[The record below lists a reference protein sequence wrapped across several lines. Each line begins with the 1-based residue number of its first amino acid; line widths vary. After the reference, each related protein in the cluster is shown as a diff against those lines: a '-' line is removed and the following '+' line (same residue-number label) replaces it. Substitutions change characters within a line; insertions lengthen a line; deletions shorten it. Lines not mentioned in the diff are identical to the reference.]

1 MSGRLDT
8 RTSAEARKKRRRV
21 TDENRKRAAR
31 AERSPSPLSA
41 STEPS
46 TSQELPH
53 AKSPT
58 QDLLG
63 TTAPSQNHELFSPAS
78 EVSQGL
84 SRHVVADQTKKVLWP
99 AFLSRLREAFSLD
112 TQAAIGGHDMAA
124 LQASPER
131 TPPPLNL
138 SDFELRFSPPRQ
150 VADFLISVFI
160 NHGTDSFFYLDQ
172 NQFLSELDQYYTNP
186 ASPLRW
192 DAGFV
197 CLAMASFA
205 LGSQWTPL
213 ERPET
218 SSVSHLKEN
227 LDVGRHFYRHAKA
240 LVPDIIEKPCIRS
253 IQAVFVLGVYLMP
266 ASAIGSSYVYMGLA
280 LRKALAADLHVQ
292 SEDIELGEVEREVRR
307 RLVWS
312 IYSLER
318 CTSIKLNR
326 PRSIS
331 ADVITI
337 PLPAPC
343 EPFDRVQKY
352 DNIKFQMAYTRFIL
366 IFDRIA
372 GLSGDLGMQER
383 DRTRLEADL
392 KNWKKSLPSDFHLE
406 HMPKSPEY
414 RTIFHLH
421 INYYYAWISL
431 GKVALVTAARSR
443 LRQILDPDSGCV
455 EVGANIRRLAQVCT
469 KAARKM
475 LALFESLSRTNNI
488 TRFSFTDFQAC
499 SIATIVTLIAG
510 ILDRDVGYE
519 SRVKLGFEC
528 LVEMAK
534 GNTTAKLG
542 VKFVQAVQSI
552 TNEAAEKLRR
562 ATVSTENSVGTSSGS
577 EYNQWAAWIAVQER
591 AEDDQELS
599 LRAGMSVNVASRQAE
614 LWQDLQPAAGIPWE
628 TDALS
633 LGAMAQSNFADQAM
647 GRPLA
652 NLSTEDGFFT
662 GFQGDETFLMGLT
675 GLDSLDL

>member
-1 MSGRLDT
+1 MMSGRLDT

-124 LQASPER
+124 LQAASGGLP
-131 TPPPLNL
+131 
-138 SDFELRFSPPRQ
+138 
-150 VADFLISVFI
+150 
-160 NHGTDSFFYLDQ
+160 YL
-172 NQFLSELDQYYTNP
+172 ELDQYYTNP

-534 GNTTAKLG
+534 ENTTAKLG

-562 ATVSTENSVGTSSGS
+562 ATVSTENSLCKSEQKMIKSS
-577 EYNQWAAWIAVQER
+577 A
-591 AEDDQELS
+591 
-599 LRAGMSVNVASRQAE
+599 
-614 LWQDLQPAAGIPWE
+614 
-628 TDALS
+628 
-633 LGAMAQSNFADQAM
+633 
-647 GRPLA
+647 
-652 NLSTEDGFFT
+652 
-662 GFQGDETFLMGLT
+662 
-675 GLDSLDL
+675 